1 MVMAIAGN
9 AGEVSDEFS
18 GWSCDPYD
26 PDRIRSIPIVRRAR
40 VRRAVPRTPP
50 LSLCRETAAYIL
62 EATGIGMPGADN
74 EVPVDKST
82 LLSKAAESA
91 SGVKD
96 AISEKLDG
104 RNEPDEYERAIIDY
118 NDAYT
123 LLSDAGMS
131 LHTERSRSID
141 LLGLVEAL
149 ANSIANKP
157 KSFDTDIEQVSCN
170 KREFTEAEEFAK
182 RELDAARKSAMGAG
196 AGFAAGAAVASMAP
210 TAAMWV
216 VTTFGTA
223 STGAVISA
231 LSGAAATN
239 AAVVWLGGGAIAAG
253 GGGVFA
259 GEALLVLARPVG
271 WSIAGAT
278 LLTSIALFARGKF
291 KAKAEK
297 QEELASMMQNTRT
310 LFGISCRI

>member
-1 MVMAIAGN
+1 M
-9 AGEVSDEFS
+9 
-18 GWSCDPYD
+18 
-26 PDRIRSIPIVRRAR
+26 
-40 VRRAVPRTPP
+40 
-50 LSLCRETAAYIL
+50 L

-131 LHTERSRSID
+131 LHMERSRSID

-182 RELDAARKSAMGAG
+182 RELDTARKSAMGAG
-196 AGFAAGAAVASMAP
+196 AGFAAGVTVASMAP

-223 STGAVISA
+223 SIGAVISA

-259 GEALLVLARPVG
+259 GEALLALARPVG

-278 LLTSIALFARGKF
+278 PYLDRPFRARKIQG
-291 KAKAEK
+291 
-297 QEELASMMQNTRT
+297 
-310 LFGISCRI
+310 